1 MTETKTSPR
10 KTATAAKA
18 APAQPATAPAATV
31 DDFAALLQPKRVES
45 ASTVPA
51 QVAQFVETAFESW
64 EGGDRTWFVVSL
76 SSPEAAEK
84 IFRQARRYCHERET
98 RLTFQRRKTDN
109 ANELVYRVRDKIAQK
124 RSSAGKK

>member
-10 KTATAAKA
+10 KTAAAKA
-18 APAQPATAPAATV
+18 AAPEATV
-31 DDFAALLQPKRVES
+31 DDFAALLQPKRVEG

-64 EGGDRTWFVVSL
+64 EGGDKTWFVVSL

-98 RLTFQRRKTDN
+98 KLTFQRRKTDN
-109 ANELVYRVRDKIAQK
+109 ANELVYRCRDKIAQK